1 MSCLPRPNEQLGTN
15 FFTYFISQA
24 RQKCSKFKRRP
35 QTAEIPR
42 SCVAP
47 PTDSLKLGQDREW
60 AQLFPPPPLPPPPS
74 GTRNFSLSPY
84 FLSSSLFGRRR
95 RRRPH
100 LNIAVIPFSADVP
113 GKHVSLSALEA
124 PSLTKGA
131 FTPLLLPPTRE
142 FLTTHRRINGP
153 DRDRNPKAARVEEA
167 IIVQLL

>member
-113 GKHVSLSALEA
+113 GEA
-124 PSLTKGA
+124 RVPKCSRGA
-131 FTPLLLPPTRE
+131 FPHKRCVYATPPPSNSR
-142 FLTTHRRINGP
+142 H
-153 DRDRNPKAARVEEA
+153 V
-167 IIVQLL
+167 